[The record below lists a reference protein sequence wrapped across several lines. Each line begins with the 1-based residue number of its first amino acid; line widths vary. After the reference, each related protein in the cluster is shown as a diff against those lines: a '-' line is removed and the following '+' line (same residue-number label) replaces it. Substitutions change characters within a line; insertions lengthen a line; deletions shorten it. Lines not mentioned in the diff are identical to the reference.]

1 MLNRSL
7 QFMDTK
13 TQNKALNFS
22 IIDGGLS
29 AVMGSLAGG
38 IFLMGFALKILK
50 ARPEQIGFLA
60 ALPMLANLIQI
71 FGSYL
76 IEKTGKKRMLCFV
89 SVVMSRLL
97 WIAIIMLPMAIFSS
111 FSDGRVLVLVVVIA
125 VSSLLGSL
133 SGVAWLAWMSDLVP
147 GDIRGTYFGR
157 RNMIASACG
166 TVVILAAG
174 KFLSLW
180 ETRFGDDNP
189 YSYVII
195 FSLGLAAGL
204 LSTWFLIRIP
214 EAESTTQTPKSSTD
228 LSLFLKPL
236 KNHNFLALIIYV
248 SCWIFGVQMAA
259 PFYGVFMINTLK
271 IDFSTIT
278 IFGTFAMLATLF
290 MMKIWGP
297 ISDRLGNK
305 PVIIVSG
312 LILAAIPLL
321 WIVALPKNY
330 YMPIMTAHLL
340 TGAFMAGAS
349 LSQFNILIKLS
360 PQEGRSV
367 YLALFAAITGMIGG
381 IAPIIGGW
389 LSKIFENLYFTVFA
403 YEISNLHLIFL
414 ISGTL
419 QALTLF
425 FILKVSEPAAST
437 PMAVIMQLKNDLNP
451 QTGIASTADFL
462 IIETKKTENILKK
475 VDQFTDRIAGRSEGG
490 IEKVFEKGKKIVE
503 GPLKKLKDL
512 LKSDD

>member
-1 MLNRSL
+1 
-7 QFMDTK
+7 MDEK
-13 TQNKALNFS
+13 IQNKALTFS
-22 IIDGGLS
+22 ILDGAFS
-29 AVMGSLAGG
+29 AIMGSLAGG
-38 IFLMGFALKILK
+38 MFLMGFALKILK

-76 IEKTGKKRMLCFV
+76 IEKTGKKKMLCFMC
-89 SVVMSRLL
+89 VVISRLL
-97 WIAIIMLPMAIFSS
+97 WVVIIILPIAIFSS
-111 FSDGRVLVLVVVIA
+111 FSDWRVFVLMAVIA

-147 GDIRGTYFGR
+147 ENTRGTYFGK

-180 ETRFGDDNP
+180 ESRFGEESP
-189 YSYVII
+189 YSYIII

-204 LSTWFLIRIP
+204 IATWFLMRVP
-214 EAESTTQTPKSSTD
+214 EVEIFKQTQKSSMD
-228 LSLFLKPL
+228 FSLFLKPL
-236 KNHNFLALIIYV
+236 KNKNFLALIIYV
-248 SCWIFGVQMAA
+248 SCWIFGVQLAA
-259 PFYGVFMINTLK
+259 PYYGVFMINILK

-297 ISDRLGNK
+297 ISDKLGNK

-330 YMPIMTAHLL
+330 YMPILAAHLL
-340 TGAFMAGAS
+340 TGAFMAGVS

-360 PQEGRSV
+360 PREGRSV
-367 YLALFAAITGMIGG
+367 YLALFAAITGVIGG

-389 LSKIFENLYFTVFA
+389 LSKIFENLHVMLFS

-414 ISGTL
+414 ISAAI
-419 QALTLF
+419 QAITLF

-451 QTGIASTADFL
+451 QTGIASSTDFL
-462 IIETKKTENILKK
+462 MVEFKRTENIFKK
-475 VDQFTDRIAGRSEGG
+475 TDQFTDVIAEKAEDK
-490 IEKVFEKGKKIVE
+490 IEKVFEKWEKFLEK
-503 GPLKKLKDL
+503 PLKKLKDFF
-512 LKSDD
+512 KNDD

>member
-1 MLNRSL
+1 
-7 QFMDTK
+7 MDTK
-13 TQNKALNFS
+13 TQNKALNLS
-22 IIDGGLS
+22 IIDGALS

-50 ARPEQIGFLA
+50 AKPEQIGFLA
-60 ALPMLANLIQI
+60 GLPMLANLIQI

-76 IEKTGKKRMLCFV
+76 IEKTGKRKMLCFV
-89 SVVMSRLL
+89 CVVMSRLL
-97 WIAIIMLPMAIFSS
+97 WVAIIMLPMAVFSS
-111 FSDGRVLVLVVVIA
+111 FSDGRVLVLVIVIA
-125 VSSLLGSL
+125 ASSLLGSL

-147 GDIRGTYFGR
+147 EHVRGTYFGK
-157 RNMIASACG
+157 RNMIASAAG
-166 TVVILAAG
+166 TVAILAAG

-180 ETRFGDDNP
+180 EIRFGADNP
-189 YSYVII
+189 YSYISI

-204 LSTWFLIRIP
+204 FSTWFLVRIP
-214 EAESTTQTPKSSTD
+214 EAPSTTQTPKGPID
-228 LSLFLKPL
+228 FSLFLKPL
-236 KNHNFLALIIYV
+236 KNHNFLVLIIYV

-259 PFYGVFMINTLK
+259 PFYGVFMINILK

-290 MMKIWGP
+290 MMKIWGS
-297 ISDRLGNK
+297 ISDKLGNK

-312 LILAAIPLL
+312 LILAALPFL

-330 YMPIMTAHLL
+330 YIPIMTAHVL

-360 PQEGRSV
+360 PREGRSV
-367 YLALFAAITGMIGG
+367 YLALFAAITGIIGG
-381 IAPIIGGW
+381 IAPMIGGW
-389 LSKIFENLYFTVFA
+389 LSKIFENFHFTLLA
-403 YEISNLHLIFL
+403 YQISNLHLIFL
-414 ISGTL
+414 ISAAF

-451 QTGIASTADFL
+451 QTGIAGTADFF
-462 IIETKKTENILKK
+462 IFEMKKTDNILRR
-475 VDQFTDRIAGRSEGG
+475 VDQFTERIAEKSETE
-490 IEKVFEKGKKIVE
+490 IEKVIEKSGKIAE
-503 GPLKKLKDL
+503 GPLKKLKDF
-512 LKSDD
+512 LKNDD

>member
-1 MLNRSL
+1 
-7 QFMDTK
+7 
-13 TQNKALNFS
+13 
-22 IIDGGLS
+22 
-29 AVMGSLAGG
+29 
-38 IFLMGFALKILK
+38 
-50 ARPEQIGFLA
+50 
-60 ALPMLANLIQI
+60 
-71 FGSYL
+71 
-76 IEKTGKKRMLCFV
+76 
-89 SVVMSRLL
+89 
-97 WIAIIMLPMAIFSS
+97 
-111 FSDGRVLVLVVVIA
+111 
-125 VSSLLGSL
+125 
-133 SGVAWLAWMSDLVP
+133 
-147 GDIRGTYFGR
+147 
-157 RNMIASACG
+157 
-166 TVVILAAG
+166 
-174 KFLSLW
+174 
-180 ETRFGDDNP
+180 
-189 YSYVII
+189 
-195 FSLGLAAGL
+195 
-204 LSTWFLIRIP
+204 
-214 EAESTTQTPKSSTD
+214 
-228 LSLFLKPL
+228 
-236 KNHNFLALIIYV
+236 
-248 SCWIFGVQMAA
+248 
-259 PFYGVFMINTLK
+259 
-271 IDFSTIT
+271 
-278 IFGTFAMLATLF
+278 

>member
-1 MLNRSL
+1 
-7 QFMDTK
+7 MDTK

-22 IIDGGLS
+22 IIDGALS

-50 ARPEQIGFLA
+50 AKPEQIGILA

-76 IEKTGKKRMLCFV
+76 IEKTGRKKMLCFIC
-89 SVVMSRLL
+89 VVMSRLL

-111 FSDGRVLVLVVVIA
+111 FSDWRVLILVVVIA

-147 GDIRGTYFGR
+147 ENVRGTYFGK
-157 RNMIASACG
+157 RNMIASAAG

-180 ETRFGDDNP
+180 ETRLGNTNP
-189 YSYVII
+189 YSYIII

-204 LSTWFLIRIP
+204 IGTWFLSRVP
-214 EAESTTQTPKSSTD
+214 EVENPEQTQKSSMD
-228 LSLFLKPL
+228 FSLFLKPL
-236 KNHNFLALIIYV
+236 KNRNFLALIIYV

-259 PFYGVFMINTLK
+259 PFYGVFMIDILK

-297 ISDRLGNK
+297 ISDKLGNK

-312 LILAAIPLL
+312 LILGAIPLL
-321 WIVALPKNY
+321 WVIALPKDY
-330 YMPIMTAHLL
+330 YMPILAAHLL

-367 YLALFAAITGMIGG
+367 YLALFAAITGIIGG

-389 LSKIFENLYFTVFA
+389 LSKILESFHFTLFT
-403 YEISNLHLIFL
+403 YDISNLHFIFL
-414 ISGTL
+414 ISAAL
-419 QALTLF
+419 QVLTLF
-425 FILKVSEPAAST
+425 FILKVSEPQAST

-451 QTGIASTADFL
+451 QTGIASTADFF
-462 IIETKKTENILKK
+462 IIELKKTENILKK
-475 VDQFTDRIAGRSEGG
+475 VDEFTERIAEKSEGE
-490 IEKVFEKGKKIVE
+490 IEKVIEKGEKIVE
-503 GPLKKLKDL
+503 KPLKKLRDF
-512 LKSDD
+512 LKNDD